1 MLHTRSSRVLAA
13 LPLFDACARF
23 KSFTKAAH
31 HLDLTQSAVSRRM
44 QALEAEVGST
54 LFSRGGRRLTLTR
67 DGERFWDYAT
77 ETMRRLEATT
87 QDFAESLPGIL
98 RIGTLPSIGAMWLT
112 PRLGRFL
119 DAHAHAAIELVTIDA
134 DFGTDRKDP
143 LNWDPGAID
152 IAITWGRGGWAPLF
166 SQRLMPE
173 TMLAVASLEFT
184 KHHGLE
190 APGDL
195 ARVRRLSHTTRA
207 QAWSRWGARH
217 GIQLDS
223 DTVNALAFEHFFM
236 VLEAA
241 RSGLGVALLPEIL
254 VRNDIASGR
263 LVAVPGA
270 DWLTG
275 ASYWCVSRPA
285 AASAPVLSA
294 FIRFLQTIANDRKP
308 SPAANEL

>member
-13 LPLFDACARF
+13 LPLFVACARF

-44 QALEAEVGST
+44 QALEAEIGT
-54 LFSRGGRRLTLTR
+54 ALFSRDGRSLALTR

-87 QDFAESLPGIL
+87 EGFAESLPGIL

-119 DAHAHAAIELVTIDA
+119 DTHAHAAIELVTIDA
-134 DFGTDRKDP
+134 DFRTDRKDP
-143 LNWDPGAID
+143 VTWDPGAID
-152 IAITWGRGGWAPLF
+152 AAISWGHGGWTPLT

-173 TMLAVASLEFT
+173 TMLAVASPDFSA
-184 KHHGLE
+184 HHGLQ
-190 APGDL
+190 APSDV
-195 ARVRRLSHTTRA
+195 ARVRRLSHTTRSH
-207 QAWSRWGARH
+207 AWARWAARH
-217 GIQLDS
+217 GIGLET
-223 DTVNALAFEHFFM
+223 DTANALAFEHFFM

-241 RSGLGVALLPEIL
+241 RSGLGAALLPEIL
-254 VRNDIASGR
+254 VRDDMASGR

-270 DWLTG
+270 DWRTG

-285 AASAPVLSA
+285 AAGAPLLSA
-294 FIRFLQTIANDRKP
+294 FIRFLQAAADDRPP
-308 SPAANEL
+308 SAATRE